1 MGSWN
6 PKQLNPCLQLP
17 TKKASSFK
25 LMGLKFARA
34 VAPVLSS
41 SPIML
46 SLYHHTNSSISQ
58 IPSPALLLTS
68 FTASFAVNALT
79 CMLAK
84 LPKPLRD
91 RFHHHRA
98 AAKEKRSWPLPHYR
112 SRLQQRCVDPTTWT
126 LSSPTGQWH
135 MVVVLLVQDYS
146 YDYGSWESTRNSG
159 SCFHS
164 KGYMILSDAK
174 IFYVKHRWESGCQAN
189 QQQSF
194 RFLKGFISRQ
204 GMCSPTSRKLKV
216 RLSSPGPGR
225 GPPGAGGPGRHGC
238 RGRGGR
244 RQYSAQFSSKYNVLW
259 MTLIVECRAVL

>member
-6 PKQLNPCLQLP
+6 PTETAESRSSASNKKSIELQTHGAQIWKGSSTCPKLLSYHAITLPPHQL
-17 TKKASSFK
+17 F
-25 LMGLKFARA
+25 
-34 VAPVLSS
+34 
-41 SPIML
+41 
-46 SLYHHTNSSISQ
+46 H
-58 IPSPALLLTS
+58 LTDT
-68 FTASFAVNALT
+68 FTCSTSNLIYCIICCKCSNMYVGQT
-79 CMLAK
+79 SK
-84 LPKPLRD
+84 TLRD

-146 YDYGSWESTRNSG
+146 YDYGGWESTRNSG

-194 RFLKGFISRQ
+194 RFLKG
-204 GMCSPTSRKLKV
+204 
-216 RLSSPGPGR
+216 LS
-225 GPPGAGGPGRHGC
+225 AG
-238 RGRGGR
+238 
-244 RQYSAQFSSKYNVLW
+244 K
-259 MTLIVECRAVL
+259 ECAVPLPES